1 MEDYPSERESGT
13 KGFLMNSSDLLKTE
27 AEWLEEYED
36 TEQSANHAE
45 ELNQQ
50 RRTTMSSYDQED
62 NVLYVYL
69 QEDRSNPKA
78 PSYTGKGLAWGKAT
92 RAAVWHNVSKNGKDY
107 LKITLEEPRDS
118 APAPEHTKKPASEIP
133 F

>member
-1 MEDYPSERESGT
+1 
-13 KGFLMNSSDLLKTE
+13 MNSNDLMQTE
-27 AEWLEEYED
+27 QEWLQEYED
-36 TEQSANHAE
+36 TQSAAHHSE

-50 RRTTMSSYDQED
+50 RRTQMASSYDQED
-62 NVLYVYL
+62 NVLIVYL
-69 QEDRSNPKA
+69 QDERSNPKA

-107 LKITLEEPRDS
+107 LKIKLEEPRDS
-118 APAPEHTKKPASEIP
+118 APSPEYTKKPASDIP